1 MAAEDPKITEAVGG
15 AVQRSPRSFHGL
27 LSDVT
32 DMEPVLINTAEPRLS
47 SAVLPGFHGNAAIQT
62 SQAAAL
68 CIPAVL
74 GPGSPLRSWGEEDSG
89 DSWSIFKSQN
99 KMQFGPVY
107 STLSQLSHKLVLPIY
122 TGV

>member
-1 MAAEDPKITEAVGG
+1 M
-15 AVQRSPRSFHGL
+15 QRSPRSFHGL

-47 SAVLPGFHGNAAIQT
+47 SAVLSGFHGNAATQT

-74 GPGSPLRSWGEEDSG
+74 GPGSPLRSWGEEDNG

-107 STLSQLSHKLVLPIY
+107 STLSQICHKLVLPIY